1 MPSRRG
7 HIATARATCL
17 CVTRLRFAARLPPL
31 ARSLSRPP
39 VSARIHL
46 DSSRLGV
53 DTDCVSTLTVCRSTS
68 VNRSRVTRITKRD
81 RDRDRVSRA
90 CSISGVSFFSCCF
103 LVVVFLF
110 NGPFMYMLSSGGV
123 WRSCRN
129 IKVIALIRD

>member
-7 HIATARATCL
+7 HIGTARATCL

-81 RDRDRVSRA
+81 RDRVSRA

-110 NGPFMYMLSSGGV
+110 NGSFMYMLSSGGV